1 MRLKVT
7 GVETVEITDPN
18 RLCGTR
24 KKLDQALL
32 RKLKGQD
39 FTAVELKSMF
49 GYGRTTALCDTQ
61 LTHYIESVKNIGWKG
76 YPRSISRSEEKATR
90 WRVK

>member
-18 RLCGTR
+18 KLCGHR
-24 KKLDQALL
+24 KRLDKNLL
-32 RKLKGQD
+32 QRLKGQD
-39 FTAVELKSMF
+39 FTAAELKQMF
-49 GYGRTTALCDTQ
+49 GYAKNTALCDTQ
-61 LTHYIESVKNIGWKG
+61 LTHHIASVKNIGWKG
-76 YPRSISRSEEKATR
+76 YPNSISRSEEKATL